1 MKIQQQRGRTARA
14 HSTMLAGVLARA
26 DRPTQD
32 AGTHGPMMSLE
43 ELHRSR
49 DLCAAM
55 AEMSASMRQVM
66 GVLRRHNCIT
76 AVPDAHLHEYVQA
89 MDALAAAVARANTLG
104 QCVRQCAHE
113 TLDNLPAAVMLR
125 Q

>member
-1 MKIQQQRGRTARA
+1 MKIQQQRGGTAYA
-14 HSTMLAGVLARA
+14 HSTTPAGVLAHA
-26 DRPTQD
+26 DRPAQD
-32 AGTHGPMMSLE
+32 AGAHGAVMSPE

-89 MDALAAAVARANTLG
+89 MDALAMAVARANTLG